1 MGAVFSRGRASTE
14 NRTHRDANGR
24 VATASVARDDLVS
37 ATDVEST
44 GASGPAGP
52 AIRTSKDLASWL
64 AARDGAATLVR
75 CEGALTPDVASS
87 AEALGVDVESIVKSL
102 VFAVDGAFVVVV
114 TNGETKVDVK
124 KLASRMGVANRRV
137 RLATREETID
147 ACGFVPGTVPPFGHK
162 EKLRTFVDASVPT
175 DVGAGAVFGGGGDPD
190 AEVRVESVDE
200 LLRLTD
206 GELLDVKKRE
216 RGEALPEVVPA
227 YDEREA
233 LVVKAR
239 GEKERYP
246 AAWRAAKARSISE
259 PRIVR
264 AFAEVV
270 RVRRVARF
278 LVFATL
284 RPLAEPTAEAPD
296 AFDEAQRA
304 DARRFLAAGESGGDE
319 AAAPAAA
326 PAPAAVGS
334 PVSFPAE
341 AEFQLI
347 AGRSL
352 VERIGEDAAER
363 AFRDVKAGGVVEVV
377 ARTQANPRPRTVDLV
392 ARSVRVVEG
401 REAIALLASGGFR
414 EASEET
420 RERKR
425 APIAPPPASA
435 YAPRDAK
442 EEEWGVGPASAVA
455 DMASFGFGGNPLATR
470 GTDVAAAEDA
480 AAIARR
486 LERLRTGN
494 REGKTEPFPALPSGA
509 THWVASVSEIE
520 RMRAAVLGP
529 PLSGNESL
537 SSGVARSGGGSRDAE
552 DFGTDANERV
562 FSVVGIDAEWVPRS
576 GSPVALLQ
584 IATRR
589 EAFLVDTLALCGD
602 AENQTA
608 SASQREASLGKNAEK
623 EKAASLNR
631 FLADL
636 FARRD
641 IVKLGFGLEH
651 DFSRLHRSFP
661 GSLACV
667 AEPARVCRSAGFVD
681 VRALCALAFP
691 EKRKLRKAGLA
702 VTVASVLGAYVDKTE
717 QCSDWARRPLAPSQ
731 VAYAAADAHVLT
743 ALFDRCAHRSAAE
756 VAAALSDPE
765 APLARPPEATARDA
779 GDGGARDRR
788 DGDSLKK
795 KKKTVPRAPRPP
807 PGPPMSEPDVV
818 RAVGAAFDGRK
829 GVVDALTGFP
839 EVPSDHRGRGGGLE
853 TLAAFALVFV
863 NVHAPE
869 AGRRRRYANEF
880 WVARGGDARVSR
892 NVRMSWFGG
901 GGDAGSAR
909 GVAKALAETT
919 ALQER
924 DAFFSP
930 TATAGGGERATAR
943 GDADE
948 NKNENKN
955 KTKKKTVLLFL
966 RKQKGPYVCCGRLR
980 AVAVSGGD
988 DGGGTG
994 ARVDFELVDTEALR
1008 ASGKLEALVGDNL
1021 REPRAREY
1029 FP

>member
-1 MGAVFSRGRASTE
+1 MLARATCARAAAGRSSGSGRAPLGTRSKTRVDAMGAVFSRGRASTE

-44 GASGPAGP
+44 SASGPAGP
-52 AIRTSKDLASWL
+52 VIRTSKDLASWL

-162 EKLRTFVDASVPT
+162 EKLRTFVDASVPM

-216 RGEALPEVVPA
+216 RGEALPEIVPA

-233 LVVKAR
+233 RREAR

-455 DMASFGFGGNPLATR
+455 DMASFGFGSNPLAR

-480 AAIARR
+480 AATAKR

-552 DFGTDANERV
+552 DFGTDANRRV

-602 AENQTA
+602 AETEKQT
-608 SASQREASLGKNAEK
+608 ASQREASLNA

-641 IVKLGFGLEH
+641 VVKLGFGLEH

-661 GSLACV
+661 GSLTCV
-667 AEPARVCRSAGFVD
+667 ANPARVCRSAGFVD

-765 APLARPPEATARDA
+765 APLARPPEATAREGEPRDA
-779 GDGGARDRR
+779 GGGGARDRR
-788 DGDSLKK
+788 DGDALKK
-795 KKKTVPRAPRPP
+795 KKKNLPSRAAASSRPAH
-807 PGPPMSEPDVV
+807 V
-818 RAVGAAFDGRK
+818 R
-829 GVVDALTGFP
+829 
-839 EVPSDHRGRGGGLE
+839 
-853 TLAAFALVFV
+853 
-863 NVHAPE
+863 
-869 AGRRRRYANEF
+869 AGRRARR
-880 WVARGGDARVSR
+880 R
-892 NVRMSWFGG
+892 
-901 GGDAGSAR
+901 R
-909 GVAKALAETT
+909 GV
-919 ALQER
+919 R
-924 DAFFSP
+924 
-930 TATAGGGERATAR
+930 RAQGR
-943 GDADE
+943 G
-948 NKNENKN
+948 
-955 KTKKKTVLLFL
+955 
-966 RKQKGPYVCCGRLR
+966 
-980 AVAVSGGD
+980 
-988 DGGGTG
+988 
-994 ARVDFELVDTEALR
+994 
-1008 ASGKLEALVGDNL
+1008 
-1021 REPRAREY
+1021 
-1029 FP
+1029 